1 MLIYLLLAP
10 LIRGRRVAVT
20 LTQARPIIHI
30 WVGEMKV
37 PVKFS
42 VIELHCHGVMRF
54 LIDGPDSTG
63 QIQTEIS
70 PTASPRCATGLDWR
84 MDLRLGK

>member
-1 MLIYLLLAP
+1 MLIYLLLA
-10 LIRGRRVAVT
+10 LLNRGRQDSRT
-20 LTQARPIIHI
+20 LTQTRPIIHI

-37 PVKFS
+37 PVKLS
-42 VIELHCHGVMRF
+42 VIEFHSHGVMRF

-70 PTASPRCATGLDWR
+70 PAASPRCTTGLDWR
-84 MDLRLGK
+84 MDLGLGK